1 MTPLRLTKLTRLL
14 NIYLRKEARFQPG
27 VMLEIRRSGVVFFGG
42 GYMELNLGHKSGSER
57 SVSTN
62 PVKADYLKQ

>member
-1 MTPLRLTKLTRLL
+1 MVE
-14 NIYLRKEARFQPG
+14 N
-27 VMLEIRRSGVVFFGG
+27 RRSGVVLFG
-42 GYMELNLGHKSGSER
+42 GYMELNLGHKSGSKR